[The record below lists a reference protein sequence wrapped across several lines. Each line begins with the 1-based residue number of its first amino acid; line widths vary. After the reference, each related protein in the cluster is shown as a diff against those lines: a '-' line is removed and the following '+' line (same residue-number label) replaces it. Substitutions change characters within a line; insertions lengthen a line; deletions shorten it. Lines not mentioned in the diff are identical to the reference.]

1 MHYRRRNIMKL
12 VSNVAVITISLLILG
27 AALSADNVIA
37 QQKSMKEQLVGT
49 WTLVSADSVRNDGSK
64 VEVFGSD
71 PKGTLIYTS
80 DGHFALVQMRSDLPK
95 LASKSRDRGTPEENK
110 AVVQGSI
117 AYFGT
122 YAVNE
127 AEKVITLQ
135 LEGSTFAN
143 LVGGGEQKRLIMSLT
158 ADELRFANPRTPS
171 GTTLEVG
178 WKRAR

>member
-1 MHYRRRNIMKL
+1 MKRL
-12 VSNVAVITISLLILG
+12 GSFAVTTVSLLILG
-27 AALSADNVIA
+27 AVSFTGHAVA
-37 QQKSMKEQLVGT
+37 QQKSVKEQLVGT
-49 WTLVSADSVRNDGSK
+49 WTLVSAASVRSDGSK
-64 VEVFGSD
+64 VDVFGPN

-80 DGHFALVQMRSDLPK
+80 DGHFALVQMRADLPK
-95 LASKSRDRGTPEENK
+95 LASNSRDRGTPEENK

-143 LVGGGEQKRLIMSLT
+143 LVGGGEQKRLITSIT
-158 ADELRFANPRTPS
+158 ADELKFVMPKTPS
-171 GTTLEVG
+171 GSTLEVG